1 MTDFVERLVLK
12 STFTSDDLDFVS
24 MQRGWVLHQHRLPE
38 ASAFV
43 DGWLTLD
50 GETEIHQVDDAP
62 IGMRYLTVRGS
73 GSTEVAQHIR
83 QDCDLWSTA
92 EALAALSTAS
102 TRDDLLPAVYAAA
115 LSATEQD
122 GEDVVRTFR
131 TVANHSD
138 ADVRQSVVIAAGYFP
153 HPALVELVHELR
165 DSDQAD
171 HIRQERPTPTRRP
184 SHKPLSHGVSRSRLC
199 PPPAETR
206 APFSVPPPLN

>member
-12 STFTSDDLDFVS
+12 STFTSDDVDFVS

-38 ASAFV
+38 AGAFV

-50 GETEIHQVDDAP
+50 GETEIHQVDDVP

-73 GSTEVAQHIR
+73 STEVAQHIR

-122 GEDVVRTFR
+122 AQEVADAFR
-131 TVANHSD
+131 TVANHAD
-138 ADVRQSVVIAAGYFP
+138 ADVRQSVVIAAGYFS
-153 HPALVELVHELR
+153 HPALVALVRELR
-165 DSDQAD
+165 DSDPAD
-171 HIRQERPTPTRRP
+171 HIRHNAQHLLDAQATNR
-184 SHKPLSHGVSRSRLC
+184 
-199 PPPAETR
+199 
-206 APFSVPPPLN
+206 